1 MYKNNHRIRIIFAF
15 ICLAL
20 FGIILYFIYFM
31 VSKNDFYQSEYERL
45 SNQYLYGWTAPR
57 GRILDVNGNVLVD
70 NEAVSVLAYS
80 KSSSTTVTK
89 EVELAKK
96 INELIEVS
104 GDDIDEE
111 DMRSFYLLFHR
122 EELVAMAGEE
132 VENQYKKREIT
143 LSEYNNILKSFI
155 SSEQLSNY
163 NEDDKRVI
171 QIYQWMN
178 QSYSYDIKVIKRD
191 LSTEEL
197 AALSEHMGELMGC
210 FITYDWERVYFYG
223 DTLKSI
229 FGGVSS
235 STQGIPLDDIDYYS
249 SDYSLNDRVGIS
261 GLEKQYDEVLK
272 GEKAKYKIN
281 GNHSISLVSSAK
293 RGNDIV
299 LTIDIELQQAVDG
312 ILESE
317 ILRAKTEG
325 NTEYYK
331 GSYVVLSDPKT
342 GGILAISGKNAVSNA
357 TGYSLIDA
365 SRNIFTSPM
374 TPGSIVKG
382 ASMLVGYTAG
392 AVQIGETIYD
402 ECIKIAGTPEKCSH
416 AKLGRINDIEALAYS
431 SNVYQFHIAMRV
443 SGNQY
448 YYGMP
453 MHASLDDFETYRNVF
468 RQFGL
473 GVKTG
478 VDFPVESVGNI
489 GTGTSPGLLL
499 DFAMGQYDTYTVMQ
513 MSQYITTIANDGVR
527 IQPHF
532 LKSVHESTDD
542 GSLGPEIS
550 SVSRTELGTLPYDE
564 AYLDRIQEGFQAV
577 MSYGLGK
584 GVMGTSPNPAGKTGT
599 SETFLDTDG
608 DGVIDTETISNAFVG
623 YAPYDDPVMTI
634 AVTSPDI
641 SHPSTTNSYFSYVN
655 RRLSKQISSK
665 FFELYGNPT

>member
-229 FGGVSS
+229 LGGVSS

-261 GLEKQYDEVLK
+261 GLEKHYDEVLK

-299 LTIDIELQQAVDG
+299 LTIDIELQQAVD
-312 ILESE
+312 E
-317 ILRAKTEG
+317 ILPFVENNEISLIHTTDING
-325 NTEYYK
+325 TI
-331 GSYVVLSDPKT
+331 GSIRVLRKLENKNIQLIGYDLCEESAQALSDGYCKALLYHDVLKYGAASVEFLARKILSQDEENSPKE
-342 GGILAISGKNAVSNA
+342 
-357 TGYSLIDA
+357 Y
-365 SRNIFTSPM
+365 
-374 TPGSIVKG
+374 IV
-382 ASMLVGYTAG
+382 Y
-392 AVQIGETIYD
+392 
-402 ECIKIAGTPEKCSH
+402 
-416 AKLGRINDIEALAYS
+416 
-431 SNVYQFHIAMRV
+431 
-443 SGNQY
+443 
-448 YYGMP
+448 
-453 MHASLDDFETYRNVF
+453 
-468 RQFGL
+468 
-473 GVKTG
+473 
-478 VDFPVESVGNI
+478 
-489 GTGTSPGLLL
+489 
-499 DFAMGQYDTYTVMQ
+499 
-513 MSQYITTIANDGVR
+513 
-527 IQPHF
+527 
-532 LKSVHESTDD
+532 
-542 GSLGPEIS
+542 PEI
-550 SVSRTELGTLPYDE
+550 
-564 AYLDRIQEGFQAV
+564 V
-577 MSYGLGK
+577 MKYNVDHLLHEMDGL
-584 GVMGTSPNPAGKTGT
+584 S
-599 SETFLDTDG
+599 
-608 DGVIDTETISNAFVG
+608 
-623 YAPYDDPVMTI
+623 
-634 AVTSPDI
+634 
-641 SHPSTTNSYFSYVN
+641 
-655 RRLSKQISSK
+655 
-665 FFELYGNPT
+665 